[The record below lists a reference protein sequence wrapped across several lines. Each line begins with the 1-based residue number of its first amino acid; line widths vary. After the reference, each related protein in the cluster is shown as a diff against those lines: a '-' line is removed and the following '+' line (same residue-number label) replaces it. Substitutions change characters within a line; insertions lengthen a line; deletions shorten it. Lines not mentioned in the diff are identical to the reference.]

1 MQYTVFDRNGKGT
14 VVFVHEKDLIAN
26 SKRTSYIPFI
36 GIAQVLLMAI
46 GVVLVSR

>member
-14 VVFVHEKDLIAN
+14 VVFVHEKDLVAN
-26 SKRTSYIPFI
+26 YKRTSYIPFM
-36 GIAQVLLMAI
+36 GIAQAFLMVI